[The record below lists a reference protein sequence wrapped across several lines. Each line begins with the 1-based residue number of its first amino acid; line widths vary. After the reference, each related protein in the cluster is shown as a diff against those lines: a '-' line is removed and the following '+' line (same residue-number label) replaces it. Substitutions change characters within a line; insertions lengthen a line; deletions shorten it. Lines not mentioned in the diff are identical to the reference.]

1 VKAAKEDDIFL
12 IKEVQHLLDFI
23 QHSKRGIS
31 R

>member
-1 VKAAKEDDIFL
+1 MKAVEEDDIFL
-12 IKEVQHLLDFI
+12 IPEVQHLLHFI